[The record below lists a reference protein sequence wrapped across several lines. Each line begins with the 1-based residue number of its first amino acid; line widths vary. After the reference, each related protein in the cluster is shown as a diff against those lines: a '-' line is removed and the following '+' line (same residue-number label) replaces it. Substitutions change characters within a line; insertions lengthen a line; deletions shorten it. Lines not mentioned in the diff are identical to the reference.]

1 MHSLGDWTKA
11 DKRQVYH
18 LVPQLAQRVTK
29 EAAVDESDGYAMV
42 SQEESATDGDA
53 PAPRAWGSSPGVLS
67 MLRQIFPWS
76 SIVLYVQ
83 HKAFLPSLAYAFLHL
98 TVLSFS
104 GRMIAFLLA
113 VGYTS
118 LAVGVARTVST
129 VAELSATWI
138 SPRLMKR
145 LGRVRSGSASIVWE
159 AAWLSFGVG
168 CFVVGGDGKVALIG
182 LVAGVILSRVGLW
195 GVDLA
200 VQNIVQNVSV
210 AHAWSS
216 SWFADLKIF
225 LGRRK

>member
-1 MHSLGDWTKA
+1 
-11 DKRQVYH
+11 VYH
-18 LVPQLAQRVTK
+18 LVPRLAERPTK
-29 EAAVDESDGYAMV
+29 EAAVGESDGYAMV
-42 SQEESATDGDA
+42 SQEESVTDGDA
-53 PAPRAWGSSPGVLS
+53 PAPRARVSPGVLS

-76 SIVLYVQ
+76 SIVLYAK

-138 SPRLMKR
+138 SPMLMKR
-145 LGRVRSGSASIVWE
+145 LGRVRSGGASIIWE
-159 AAWLSFGVG
+159 AAWLSLGVG
-168 CFVVGGDGKVALIG
+168 CFMVGGKVALIG
-182 LVAGVILSRVGLW
+182 LVAGVILSRIGLW

-210 AHAWSS
+210 AYTWSS
-216 SWFADLKIF
+216 LLFADLKHY
-225 LGRRK
+225 